1 MSKEEFVKSYNLR
14 RKDFILKMSE
24 KSENDESN
32 RKSKGDNEKGKTH
45 GKSENTVGRKKGSK
59 DTEQKLSSGNIA
71 SKSDSIKEENA
82 GQNEFNDDDNGQEGQ
97 SQNIETAPDSAYRT
111 ENDTDTL
118 QERSEST
125 ALDDTEKDPDFD
137 VEKEE
142 QKNSEVTITA
152 DETNQDEE
160 GDNAEVTPIVPK
172 KRRKKNTTKDICEQE
187 AWSQKTKR

>member
-1 MSKEEFVKSYNLR
+1 MMNQTENQKVIMKKERHMENQK
-14 RKDFILKMSE
+14 ILLE
-24 KSENDESN
+24 KK
-32 RKSKGDNEKGKTH
+32 RFKRYG
-45 GKSENTVGRKKGSK
+45 
-59 DTEQKLSSGNIA
+59 TEKLSSGNIA
-71 SKSDSIKEENA
+71 SKSDSIKGDEIADKEENA
-82 GQNEFNDDDNGQEGQ
+82 GQNEFNDDDNCQEGQ
-97 SQNIETAPDSAYRT
+97 LQDIDTAPDSAYRT

-160 GDNAEVTPIVPK
+160 GDNAEEK
-172 KRRKKNTTKDICEQE
+172 EKKNTTKDICEQE
-187 AWSQKTKR
+187 A

>member
-14 RKDFILKMSE
+14 RKDLIPKMSE

-32 RKSKGDNEKGKTH
+32 RKSKGDNKKRKTH
-45 GKSENTVGRKKGSK
+45 GKSENTVGTQKGSK

-71 SKSDSIKEENA
+71 SKSDSIKGDEIADKEENA
-82 GQNEFNDDDNGQEGQ
+82 GQNEFNDDESGQEGQ
-97 SQNIETAPDSAYRT
+97 LQDIDTAPDSAYQT
-111 ENDTDTL
+111 ENDTHTL

-160 GDNAEVTPIVPK
+160 GDNAEVTPMVPK
-172 KRRKKNTTKDICEQE
+172 NREKNQHKRHL
-187 AWSQKTKR
+187 